1 MNKLKNLYRQFDE
14 KTTSMILIFNI
25 FIFLIAL
32 IAVYLKGNNLINKT
46 QEYYLAYMIE
56 VMFLAFFG
64 YIAPK
69 IPYNR
74 YVGLRLP
81 WIVADESTWIYAHK
95 LCRRI
100 TIPLII
106 LGTIL
111 FIIAHL
117 VFRNYYY
124 MYNIAV
130 ALILVCVAISSLA
143 SYIFLENYV
152 EELIKYEQ
160 SKAERMGVK
169 LL

>member
-1 MNKLKNLYRQFDE
+1 MRMNKLKNLYRQFDE
-14 KTTSMILIFNI
+14 KILSMILIFTI
-25 FIFLIAL
+25 FILLIAL

-64 YIAPK
+64 YIVPK

-81 WIVADESTWIYAHK
+81 WIVADESTWIYAHN

-100 TIPLII
+100 TIPLIT

-111 FIIAHL
+111 FIIAHI
-117 VFRNYYY
+117 VFRNYHY

-130 ALILVCVAISSLA
+130 GLILVYVTIPSLSSH
-143 SYIFLENYV
+143 IFF
-152 EELIKYEQ
+152 
-160 SKAERMGVK
+160 RK
-169 LL
+169 LCKNIN

>member
-1 MNKLKNLYRQFDE
+1 MRMNKLKNLYRQFDE
-14 KTTSMILIFNI
+14 KILSMILIFTI
-25 FIFLIAL
+25 FILLIAL

-56 VMFLAFFG
+56 VMFLAFFV

-100 TIPLII
+100 TIPLIT
-106 LGTIL
+106 LSTIL

-117 VFRNYYY
+117 VFNNYHY
-124 MYNIAV
+124 MYNIAIG
-130 ALILVCVAISSLA
+130 LILVYVAIPSLL
-143 SYIFLENYV
+143 SYIFFRKLCKN
-152 EELIKYEQ
+152 IK
-160 SKAERMGVK
+160 
-169 LL
+169 

>member
-1 MNKLKNLYRQFDE
+1 
-14 KTTSMILIFNI
+14 MILFFNI
-25 FIFLIAL
+25 FILLIAL

-81 WIVADESTWIYAHK
+81 WIVADESTWIYAHN

-100 TIPLII
+100 TIPLIAM
-106 LGTIL
+106 GTIL

-117 VFRNYYY
+117 VFRNYHY

-130 ALILVCVAISSLA
+130 GLILLYVAIPSLA
-143 SYIFLENYV
+143 SYIFFRKLCKN
-152 EELIKYEQ
+152 IK
-160 SKAERMGVK
+160 
-169 LL
+169 

>member
-1 MNKLKNLYRQFDE
+1 MRMNKLKNLYRQFDE
-14 KTTSMILIFNI
+14 KTTSVILIFNI

-100 TIPLII
+100 TIPLIT
-106 LGTIL
+106 LSTIL

-117 VFRNYYY
+117 VFNNYHY
-124 MYNIAV
+124 MYNIAIG
-130 ALILVCVAISSLA
+130 LILVYVAIPSLL
-143 SYIFLENYV
+143 SYIFF
-152 EELIKYEQ
+152 
-160 SKAERMGVK
+160 RK
-169 LL
+169 LYKRIHKI

>member
-1 MNKLKNLYRQFDE
+1 MRMNKLKNLYRQFDE
-14 KTTSMILIFNI
+14 KTTSTILIFNI
-25 FIFLIAL
+25 FILLIAL
-32 IAVYLKGNNLINKT
+32 IAVYLKGSNLINKL
-46 QEYYLAYMIE
+46 QEYYLAYIIE
-56 VMFLAFFG
+56 VIVLAFFG

-81 WIVADESTWIYAHK
+81 WIVADESTWIYAHQ

-100 TIPLII
+100 TIPLIT

-117 VFRNYYY
+117 VFNNYHY

-130 ALILVCVAISSLA
+130 GLILVYVAIPSLA
-143 SYIFLENYV
+143 SYIFFRKLCKN
-152 EELIKYEQ
+152 IK
-160 SKAERMGVK
+160 
-169 LL
+169 